1 MGRRC
6 RSLFACVYVWSV
18 WSLLVVLLAPR
29 LAVSQTAD
37 TIHFRWAFV
46 SRAGATATTAP
57 GSLTQGT
64 VLHTGDQFKIWVQL
78 QHPCFVYVLYHSA
91 EQSVDL
97 LFPTTLQQ
105 FETDYVPGKPYMM
118 PAKGGWYT
126 LIPPAGRE
134 TLYVLASTTRL
145 TALEALLETAAAAPP
160 AQRPALTSRVLA
172 EVRALRPSGPVATA
186 GERPVRIGGTVRGTT
201 DLGDF
206 AVEVQAKTFY
216 SKSLTI
222 EHR

>member
-37 TIHFRWAFV
+37 AIHFRWAFG
-46 SRAGATATTAP
+46 SRAGATTAP
-57 GSLTQGT
+57 KLLTQDT
-64 VLHTGDQFKIWVQL
+64 VLHTGEQFKIWVQL
-78 QHPCFVYVLYHSA
+78 QRPCFVYVLYHSA
-91 EQSVDL
+91 GQSVDL
-97 LFPTTLQQ
+97 LFPATLQQ
-105 FETDYVPGKPYMM
+105 FDTDYVPGKPYTM

-126 LIPPAGRE
+126 LTPPAGRE
-134 TLYVLASTTRL
+134 TLYVLASATRL
-145 TALEALLETAAAAPP
+145 TALEALLGAAATAPP
-160 AQRPALTSRVLA
+160 AQRPALTPRILA
-172 EVRALRPSGPVATA
+172 AIRTLRPGGPVATA

-201 DLGDF
+201 DLGDV
-206 AVEVQAKTFY
+206 AVEVQAQTFY
-216 SKSLTI
+216 SKTLTI